1 MTATSRSRRRA
12 TVIVVASGE
21 GYTPMSTA
29 AARAVPRPASGVDA
43 NAVLALIAVAQ
54 FMVILDATIVN
65 VALPTIK
72 VDVGFS
78 EQSLSWVLNAYTLMF
93 GGFLL
98 LGGRLADRLGRRRL
112 FVAGIAVFSGA
123 SLLCGISQSEGM
135 LLVARGLQGLGGAM
149 VSPAA
154 LSIILTT
161 FAEGPERNRALA
173 VWGAIAGAGGAIGLL
188 LGGVI
193 VELLSWRWVFF
204 VNVPIGAAVLALTPR
219 IVPES
224 RSESASKG
232 GYDVE
237 GAVAITLGTIALVFT
252 LIKAE
257 SWGWTSGRTLVG
269 FALAAVLIVAFVQ
282 IERRHRDPL
291 VPLRIFS
298 NRSLAASDAT
308 MLLVAAALFGMFF
321 FCTLY
326 LQQVL
331 GYSALKT
338 GIAYLPLSLTLI
350 GASALA
356 SRLVDRF
363 TPKPVLVTGLLVST
377 AGFVLLTRVTG
388 HGDYAS
394 HVLPAMIVI
403 GAGLGLSFVPITI
416 AATNGVAGGD
426 SGLASGLLN
435 TTQQV
440 GGSLG
445 LAILSSVSTSRSTS
459 ALEGGSAL
467 PVALTHGFK
476 GAFVVA
482 AMLCAIGVVLAVV
495 LLPRRRREAE
505 DEHVEAIALSFAR
518 CPGAPYC
525 GHLARVVAFGRR
537 MRGAL
542 ARS

>member
-1 MTATSRSRRRA
+1 
-12 TVIVVASGE
+12 
-21 GYTPMSTA
+21 MSTDA
-29 AARAVPRPASGVDA
+29 ASSIPDRTSGVDA

-54 FMVILDATIVN
+54 FMVVLDATIVN

-78 EQSLSWVLNAYTLMF
+78 EQSLSWVLNAYTLIF

-98 LGGRLADRLGRRRL
+98 LGGGGADRLGRRRL
-112 FVAGIAVFSGA
+112 LMAGIAVFSGA
-123 SLLCGISQSEGM
+123 SLLCGVSQSEGT

-173 VWGAIAGAGGAIGLL
+173 VWGAIAGAGGAVGLL

-204 VNVPIGAAVLALTPR
+204 VNVPIGGIVLALAPR

-224 RSESASKG
+224 RSESASEG
-232 GYDVE
+232 GYDAE

-252 LIKAE
+252 LIKAD

-269 FALAAVLIVAFVQ
+269 FAVAAVLIVAFVA

-298 NRSLAASDAT
+298 NRSLAAADAT
-308 MLLVAAALFGMFF
+308 LLLVAAALFGVFF

-338 GIAYLPLSLTLI
+338 GLAYLPFSGTLI

-363 TPKPVLVTGLLVST
+363 TPKPVLCVGLLVST
-377 AGFVLLTRVTG
+377 AGFILLTGVDG
-388 HGDYAS
+388 HADYAS
-394 HVLPAMIVI
+394 HVLPAMIV
-403 GAGLGLSFVPITI
+403 LGVGMGMSFVPITI
-416 AATNGVAGGD
+416 AATNGVAAAD

-445 LAILSSVSTSRSTS
+445 LAILSSVSTSRATS
-459 ALEGGSAL
+459 ALQGGSAL

-482 AMLCAIGVVLAVV
+482 AVLCAIGVVLAVV

-505 DEHVEAIALSFAR
+505 DEHVEAIALSFTR

-537 MRGAL
+537 VRGAF
-542 ARS
+542 AR